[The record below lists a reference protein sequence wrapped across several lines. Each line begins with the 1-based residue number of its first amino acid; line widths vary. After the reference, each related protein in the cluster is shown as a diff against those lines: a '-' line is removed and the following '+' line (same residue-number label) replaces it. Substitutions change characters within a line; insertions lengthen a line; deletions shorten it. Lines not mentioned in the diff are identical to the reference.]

1 MNGFVLVA
9 EGGGGGDGDLAEWLA
24 VAEGWS
30 DDGFQREKK
39 LYKMYRETE
48 IGAQRWRDEEK
59 KVSTTERERGKTF
72 SPHCQRCS
80 VHTHSLENVGG

>member
-1 MNGFVLVA
+1 MLVA
-9 EGGGGGDGDLAEWLA
+9 EGGGGDGDLAEWLA

-59 KVSTTERERGKTF
+59 KVSTTERERENILPTLSTVFGA
-72 SPHCQRCS
+72 
-80 VHTHSLENVGG
+80 HTLFRECGWVM